1 MSKKTY
7 KALMVEDS
15 THYKIVLEA
24 KRLKL
29 TVDEYLNKI
38 HGNKKKNK

>member
-7 KALMVEDS
+7 KALMVEEA

-24 KRLKL
+24 KKLKL
-29 TVDEYLNKI
+29 TVDEYINKLY
-38 HGNKKKNK
+38 GKKKNK

>member
-1 MSKKTY
+1 MSKKIY
-7 KALMVEDS
+7 KALMVEQT

-24 KRLKL
+24 KKLKL
-29 TVDEYLNKI
+29 TVDEYINKL